1 MQIENLVDDIYTVLE
16 DEHKVSEDNLKS
28 FLDGIKSVV
37 TTHVEEARKSSKTTL
52 RMSSIGKK
60 DRRLW
65 FELKYPKDQ
74 ALPSAP
80 TLMKFLYGSLIEEVL
95 LFLAKEAGHDV
106 TDMQKKVT
114 ISGVDGH
121 MDCKIDNEIVDVKTA
136 SDFSFKKFKDGTL
149 FNKDSFGYLGQLSGY
164 MEAEGAERAHFLVM
178 NKVTGELMLFTVD
191 DMDTINV
198 DKRIEHLRKIVA
210 SDEHPP
216 LCYDPV
222 PDGKSG
228 NMKLSTDCVY
238 CPYKFDCFPD
248 VRVFKYSHKPV
259 YLTTVVKE
267 PAVEEIT
274 HEFKEQVN
282 G

>member
-28 FLDGIKSVV
+28 FLEGVKSVV

-60 DRRLW
+60 DRSLW
-65 FELKYPKDQ
+65 IELKYTKDH
-74 ALPSAP
+74 ALPSGP

-210 SDEHPP
+210 SDERPP
-216 LCYDPV
+216 LCYEPV

>member
-1 MQIENLVDDIYTVLE
+1 
-16 DEHKVSEDNLKS
+16 
-28 FLDGIKSVV
+28 
-37 TTHVEEARKSSKTTL
+37 
-52 RMSSIGKK
+52 
-60 DRRLW
+60 
-65 FELKYPKDQ
+65 
-74 ALPSAP
+74 
-80 TLMKFLYGSLIEEVL
+80 
-95 LFLAKEAGHDV
+95 
-106 TDMQKKVT
+106 
-114 ISGVDGH
+114 
-121 MDCKIDNEIVDVKTA
+121 
-136 SDFSFKKFKDGTL
+136 
-149 FNKDSFGYLGQLSGY
+149 
-164 MEAEGAERAHFLVM
+164 
-178 NKVTGELMLFTVD
+178 MLFTVD

>member
-1 MQIENLVDDIYTVLE
+1 MEMQIENLVDDIYTVLE

-74 ALPSAP
+74 ALPSGP

-121 MDCKIDNEIVDVKTA
+121 MDCKLIMK
-136 SDFSFKKFKDGTL
+136 L
-149 FNKDSFGYLGQLSGY
+149 
-164 MEAEGAERAHFLVM
+164 
-178 NKVTGELMLFTVD
+178 LMLKQLVTFPLRNLK
-191 DMDTINV
+191 MAPFLI
-198 DKRIEHLRKIVA
+198 RIALDI
-210 SDEHPP
+210 
-216 LCYDPV
+216 
-222 PDGKSG
+222 
-228 NMKLSTDCVY
+228 
-238 CPYKFDCFPD
+238 
-248 VRVFKYSHKPV
+248 
-259 YLTTVVKE
+259 
-267 PAVEEIT
+267 
-274 HEFKEQVN
+274 
-282 G
+282 